1 MNMAVVGQWNLH
13 YDWGCSGSYIQVG
26 LTLNNDGTF
35 NIPSQNLA
43 GKWVQSDGKILWQ
56 FNTSKA
62 TYGGNSS
69 GNAMAGIMSTFT
81 GSNGCWYAIKAG
93 STIKMAEEVKAEFD
107 ASGEK
112 PKQ

>member
-1 MNMAVVGQWNLH
+1 MNMAIVGQWNLH

-26 LTLNNDGTF
+26 ITFNSNGTF

-43 GKWVQSDGKILWQ
+43 GKWIESDGKILWQ
-56 FNTSKA
+56 FDTSKA

-69 GNAMAGIMSTFT
+69 GNAMAGIMSTFS

-93 STIKMAEEVKAEFD
+93 STITKAEERKAEFD

-112 PKQ
+112 AK